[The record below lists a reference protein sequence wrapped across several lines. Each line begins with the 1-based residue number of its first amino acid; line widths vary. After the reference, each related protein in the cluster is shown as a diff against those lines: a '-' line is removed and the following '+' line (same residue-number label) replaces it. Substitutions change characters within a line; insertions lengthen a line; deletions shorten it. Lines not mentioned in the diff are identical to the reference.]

1 MATEE
6 HQKVV
11 LIGDGVVG
19 SAYAFSVIQQGLTEE
34 LVIINKR
41 NE

>member
-1 MATEE
+1 MATEG

-19 SAYAFSVIQQGLTEE
+19 SAYAFSVIQQGLAEE
-34 LVIINKR
+34 LVIIR
-41 NE
+41 RL